1 MKKANNKHRVLLGGT
16 LLAAMT
22 TPSVAFAAGG
32 SVGTTSIFHAINLVA
47 LLALLIYFARKPMQK
62 MLAERKAQVT
72 SELEEARR
80 LHEEARQMLANYES
94 RLSGLEVE
102 KAAILKEYKDLGQAE
117 KERIVAEAKRQAE
130 KITKD
135 AEMTVQGEI
144 QRARHA
150 LEAEVVQLATDLA
163 EEKLRQRLD
172 AGAQARLFDAY
183 LADMEREIQG

>member
-1 MKKANNKHRVLLGGT
+1 MKKADNKHRVLLGGT
-16 LLAAMT
+16 LLMAMT
-22 TPSVAFAAGG
+22 TPSVALAGG
-32 SVGTTSIFHAINLVA
+32 GSIGTTSIFHAINLVA
-47 LLALLIYFARKPMQK
+47 LLALVIYFARKPMQT

-80 LHEEARQMLANYES
+80 LHEEAREMLASYES
-94 RLSGLEVE
+94 RLSGLETE
-102 KAAILKEYKDLGQAE
+102 KAAILQEYRELGQAE

-130 KITKD
+130 KLTKD
-135 AEMTVQGEI
+135 AELTVQSEI

-163 EEKLRQRLD
+163 EEKLRQKLD